1 MSSIRHGKDNENI
14 AIKQLERQE
23 KIKIEPCGLFIDAE
37 LPFLGATPD
46 GLCSDDTIVEIKCP
60 ITAYKFG
67 LEEAIKKRKVTFW
80 KKTKKGLEI
89 NKNHQWYYQVQG
101 QLHITKRSKCL
112 FAVWSNENSPLKTEW
127 INRDD
132 EFWKEKMKEK
142 LTSFYIDCL
151 LPELV
156 DPRYPRGMNIR
167 NPLYIEEA
175 MITKKKTKEN
185 IEPQLNEE
193 IEPTSDIDG
202 RSEGDEHCDV
212 NMPTCTRYLD
222 FRDM

>member
-101 QLHITKRSKCL
+101 QLHITKRSL
-112 FAVWSNENSPLKTEW
+112 S
-127 INRDD
+127 
-132 EFWKEKMKEK
+132 
-142 LTSFYIDCL
+142 
-151 LPELV
+151 
-156 DPRYPRGMNIR
+156 
-167 NPLYIEEA
+167 
-175 MITKKKTKEN
+175 
-185 IEPQLNEE
+185 
-193 IEPTSDIDG
+193 
-202 RSEGDEHCDV
+202 
-212 NMPTCTRYLD
+212 
-222 FRDM
+222 